1 MLLAYAAQAL
11 FPVALIAVVPHLG
24 LSSCPQT
31 DAIKARAGA
40 YSWTV
45 VGIDLALVVAV
56 TASLVRWS
64 AGRRRRWAWLFGGL
78 ALMVLLGAVGL
89 IVAGFAAINFCS
101 FFDI

>member
-1 MLLAYAAQAL
+1 LL
-11 FPVALIAVVPHLG
+11 FPVVLIAVVPHLG
-24 LSSCPQT
+24 LSNCPQT
-31 DAIKARAGA
+31 DAIRTRVDA

-45 VGIDLALVVAV
+45 IGIDLALVVAV

-64 AGRRRRWAWLFGGL
+64 SGRRRRWAWLVGGL
-78 ALMVLLGAVGL
+78 ALMVLLGVFGL